1 MNKSPPSFVL
11 ILSSLF
17 FSVGSVPSGQ
27 TAEGS
32 AGRAD
37 AAFASLGST
46 GASISAPFT
55 LHDKMGS
62 LQVLDEARPLS
73 FDNKGMLRLILS
85 PPHERQIR
93 GELGLRATD
102 SGVRPRE
109 KFIAVKAYI
118 KNEERFQINNLTFTL
133 RHWKKGKQTKPKA
146 RRKKEIKIGAEMND
160 TENGRKIE
168 EMNEIN
174 SWFVEKVNRIEKPLA
189 RLIKKKKENI
199 QMTRIRNERQTGIPW

>member
-1 MNKSPPSFVL
+1 MCWFWWLPGGSPHSMNKSPPSSVL

-37 AAFASLGST
+37 SAFASLGST

-62 LQVLDEARPLS
+62 LQALDEAGPLS

-85 PPHERQIR
+85 PPHKRQIR

-102 SGVRPRE
+102 SGVCSRE

-118 KNEERFQINNLTFTL
+118 KHEERFQINNLTFTL
-133 RHWKKGKQTKPKA
+133 RHWKKESKLNLKQEE
-146 RRKKEIKIGAEMND
+146 RRK
-160 TENGRKIE
+160 
-168 EMNEIN
+168 
-174 SWFVEKVNRIEKPLA
+174 
-189 RLIKKKKENI
+189 
-199 QMTRIRNERQTGIPW
+199 